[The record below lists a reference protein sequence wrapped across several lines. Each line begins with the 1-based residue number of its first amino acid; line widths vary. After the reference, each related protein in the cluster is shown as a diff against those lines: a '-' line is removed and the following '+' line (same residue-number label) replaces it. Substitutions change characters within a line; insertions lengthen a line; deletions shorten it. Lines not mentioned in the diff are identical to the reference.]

1 MKIKYLCA
9 MEQLCFLNDFPVSG
23 EEKFYQKIDSKIA
36 SDYNL
41 YVGGTYVCIKNK
53 KGLTLR
59 FTSAEIKGRTV
70 SDDQVEKWLKQI
82 RHMHTNF

>member
-1 MKIKYLCA
+1 
-9 MEQLCFLNDFPVSG
+9 MEQLCFLNDFPVSE
-23 EEKFYQKIDSKIA
+23 EEKFYKKIDSKIA

-59 FTSAEIKGRTV
+59 FTSAEIKGKSV
-70 SDDQVEKWLKQI
+70 SDALVEKWLKQL
-82 RHMHTNF
+82 RQHHPNF